1 MKQKIHENNYHRLL
15 PLLLAL
21 ALVTGCTSKNL
32 SPMTASPID
41 SSSPG
46 FSAVSAMPSEAASA
60 AAAPAPTPSS
70 TPAPTP
76 SPTPAP
82 TPSPT
87 PAPTPSPTPAPTPS
101 PTPVMK
107 EMTVAVNLAKS
118 YQTFLGFGGN
128 YCQAMYSGHALDSIG
143 QYTLET
149 LRPEY
154 VRVPIPL
161 NLWEPVND
169 NGSPTK
175 ANPDGFKKT
184 AALVE
189 LFDMLKAM
197 KEKYGVK
204 NITASI
210 WEAAPWMVEST
221 EGSTGGIIP
230 EALYPEVAESITT
243 FLKYVRDNYG
253 VEIDQVS
260 FNEPDI
266 GINVRMGA
274 AEAVSFIRIAGPM
287 MRKAG
292 LKTKFLVGD
301 VSQPQPTVAYA
312 KTLLAEPS
320 ISDFLGPVSFHS
332 WNSSSMS
339 NTMLSTIRD
348 YMATTDKLL
357 ICGEF
362 GYNPGLWKT
371 PEEFPTW
378 QNAWFLANLFYRT
391 LKFTGANVILYW
403 ELEND
408 YPLMSTDLKP
418 YPAWHVVQQ
427 TLGTL
432 KPGSVLVDSQSEDET
447 LLGTYAAKNKNGYF
461 MMQLLNKQ
469 EKTVRVTVKGAPEGK
484 LIVSV
489 TQKDSYL
496 ANGGINESANGL
508 RVLEL
513 PPKSM
518 VTLSSQ

>member
-1 MKQKIHENNYHRLL
+1 M
-15 PLLLAL
+15 
-21 ALVTGCTSKNL
+21 
-32 SPMTASPID
+32 
-41 SSSPG
+41 
-46 FSAVSAMPSEAASA
+46 
-60 AAAPAPTPSS
+60 
-70 TPAPTP
+70 
-76 SPTPAP
+76 
-82 TPSPT
+82 
-87 PAPTPSPTPAPTPS
+87 
-101 PTPVMK
+101 
-107 EMTVAVNLAKS
+107 NLAET

-128 YCQAMYSGHALDSIG
+128 YCQVMYTGHALDSIG

-169 NGSPTK
+169 NNSPTK

-184 AALVE
+184 AVLVE
-189 LFDMLKAM
+189 LFDMLQAM

-230 EALYPEVAESITT
+230 EGLYPEVAESITT
-243 FLKYVRDNYG
+243 FLRYVRDNYG
-253 VEIDQVS
+253 VEIDQIG

-266 GINVRMGA
+266 GTNVRMGA
-274 AEAVSFIRIAGPM
+274 GEAVAFIRIAGPM

-292 LKTKFLVGD
+292 LKTKFLIGD
-301 VSQPQPTVAYA
+301 VSQPLPTVSYA

-320 ISDFLGPVSFHS
+320 ITEFLGPVSFHS

-339 NTMLSTIRD
+339 NAMLSTLRD
-348 YMATTDKLL
+348 FMATTDKLL
-357 ICGEF
+357 LCGEF

-391 LKFTGANVILYW
+391 IKYSGANVILYW

-408 YPLMSTDLKP
+408 YPLMSADLKP
-418 YPAWHVVQQ
+418 YPAWHVMRQ
-427 TLGTL
+427 TFDAL
-432 KPGSVLVDSQSEDET
+432 KPGSVLVDCQSEDET
-447 LLGTYAAKNKNGYF
+447 FLGTYAAKNNSGYF
-461 MMQLLNKQ
+461 MMQLLNKRD
-469 EKTVRVTVKGAPEGK
+469 KPVRVTVKGAPEGK
-484 LIVSV
+484 LMVSV
-489 TQKDSYL
+489 TQEDRYL
-496 ANGGINESANGL
+496 ADGGINEPANGL

-513 PPKSM
+513 PAKSM
-518 VTLSSQ
+518 VTLSAP